1 VAKRVFDL
9 GCCVFGLVITAVVWV
24 VVVVLIKLE
33 DGGAVI
39 FKQRRIGQNGV
50 PFHIWKFRTMVPDAE
65 KFGGQITVG
74 HDPRV
79 TKIGRFLRKSK
90 VDELPQLVNVFLGEM
105 SFVGPRPEVPRYVE
119 LYSSDQRRVLR
130 MKPGITDLASIRY
143 RDENELLGQAADP
156 ELTYINEVMPEK
168 IRINLEYSA
177 RATVWNDFVI
187 IVMTLRRL
195 LT

>member
-1 VAKRVFDL
+1 
-9 GCCVFGLVITAVVWV
+9 
-24 VVVVLIKLE
+24 
-33 DGGAVI
+33 
-39 FKQRRIGQNGV
+39 
-50 PFHIWKFRTMVPDAE
+50 
-65 KFGGQITVG
+65 
-74 HDPRV
+74 
-79 TKIGRFLRKSK
+79 
-90 VDELPQLVNVFLGEM
+90 LVNVFLGEM